1 MDPVTPAQPAAEA
14 GGAEPPSANGR
25 LWRWSLVAA
34 LVVLAI
40 VLSLA
45 GRIFPDPETLA
56 VDATSTSVSA
66 SSTSAPATTSTSTS
80 LTTTTTTEDDVV
92 AARDELEAVLLEQP
106 RSDINPSQARD
117 IMKKVDEAIEAAEK
131 GDSKESAK
139 KLEEAAKDL
148 EERLEGER
156 LARARAALQHLAELL
171 GVSLGDQDDDE
182 DDND

>member
-1 MDPVTPAQPAAEA
+1 
-14 GGAEPPSANGR
+14 
-25 LWRWSLVAA
+25 
-34 LVVLAI
+34 LVVLAL

-56 VDATSTSVSA
+56 VGATSTSVSA
-66 SSTSAPATTSTSTS
+66 SSTTAPATTSTSTS
-80 LTTTTTTEDDVV
+80 LTTTTTPEDDVA
-92 AARDELEAVLLEQP
+92 AARDELEAVLLDQP

-171 GVSLGDQDDDE
+171 GVSLGDQDDD
-182 DDND
+182 DDDD